1 MLLERL
7 TIFVAL
13 ATLTNLACLAALLVA
28 TYYNVRNY
36 RVLQRIQQRTPA
48 VPNGAT
54 ERVRQPRVQPSE
66 RYDSHDQI
74 DRGQVEWTGPVTPY
88 VPDERNERG
97 SGVTPRNP

>member
-36 RVLQRIQQRTPA
+36 KALQRMQQRA
-48 VPNGAT
+48 LGVPNGVT

-66 RYDSHDQI
+66 RYDSHDDT

-88 VPDERNERG
+88 VRDER
-97 SGVTPRNP
+97 T